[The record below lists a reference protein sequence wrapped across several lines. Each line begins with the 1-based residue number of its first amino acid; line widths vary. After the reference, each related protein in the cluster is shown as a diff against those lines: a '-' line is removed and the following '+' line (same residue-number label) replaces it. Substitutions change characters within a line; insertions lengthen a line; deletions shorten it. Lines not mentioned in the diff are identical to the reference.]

1 MNAIMI
7 ESSLSQNDEIKI
19 EYGFIIQ
26 KDATLELNSSKS
38 KYRIIKSNKKI
49 KIKRSNLKLNPI
61 CIVIDSTEI
70 G

>member
-1 MNAIMI
+1 MI

-49 KIKRSNLKLNPI
+49 KINRSNLKLNPI

>member
-1 MNAIMI
+1 MI

-26 KDATLELNSSKS
+26 KDASLELNSSKS

>member
-1 MNAIMI
+1 MI

>member
-1 MNAIMI
+1 MI
-7 ESSLSQNDEIKI
+7 ESSLSQNDEIKT